1 MSNQASKFHASNDA
15 ESIHESHVRAVER
28 LSAALRGLRFGV
40 VTAVVHD
47 GVVVSIE
54 RTEKL
59 RLPSTSAGV
68 ERER

>member
-1 MSNQASKFHASNDA
+1 MSNEALKHHGNH
-15 ESIHESHVRAVER
+15 ESEAIHESHVRAVER

-59 RLPSTSAGV
+59 RLANGTDRA
-68 ERER
+68 

>member
-1 MSNQASKFHASNDA
+1 MNDETIKHRHHNGD
-15 ESIHESHVRAVER
+15 ESIHEAHVRALER

-59 RLPSTSAGV
+59 RLPNA
-68 ERER
+68 RES

>member
-1 MSNQASKFHASNDA
+1 MNEEALKHRAPNGDV
-15 ESIHESHVRAVER
+15 SIHEAHARALER

-59 RLPSTSAGV
+59 RLPAG
-68 ERER
+68 RES

>member
-1 MSNQASKFHASNDA
+1 MSDHTTKHGHHNGEENV
-15 ESIHESHVRAVER
+15 HEAHVRAVER
-28 LSAALRGLRFGV
+28 LSSALRGLRFGV

-59 RLPSTSAGV
+59 RLPTG
-68 ERER
+68 RES

>member
-1 MSNQASKFHASNDA
+1 MSNEALKHHGTN
-15 ESIHESHVRAVER
+15 ESEAIHESHVRAVER

-59 RLPSTSAGV
+59 RLPTH
-68 ERER
+68 EREG

>member
-1 MSNQASKFHASNDA
+1 MSNEALKPQANGGEAT
-15 ESIHESHVRAVER
+15 HESHVRAIER

-59 RLPSTSAGV
+59 RLPNGPDRA
-68 ERER
+68 

>member
-1 MSNQASKFHASNDA
+1 MSNEASKSQAVISS
-15 ESIHESHVRAVER
+15 ETIHESHARAIER

-59 RLPSTSAGV
+59 RLPNGV
-68 ERER
+68 GSRDR

>member
-1 MSNQASKFHASNDA
+1 MSQEARKAHPDGGQSV
-15 ESIHESHVRAVER
+15 HEQHVRAIER

-59 RLPSTSAGV
+59 RLPATGAGR
-68 ERER
+68 ERES

>member
-1 MSNQASKFHASNDA
+1 MSNEALKPQGTNGS
-15 ESIHESHVRAVER
+15 ESVHEAHVRAVER

-40 VTAVVHD
+40 VSAVVHD

-59 RLPSTSAGV
+59 RLPNGTD
-68 ERER
+68 RT